1 MDVQSIIKRHGF
13 TQLQVAQ
20 AMALHSEKVVNP
32 GSLSYSIT
40 KGNPTIG
47 RLRQIAD
54 IIGGNIT
61 EFFEDELPAHQE
73 QMEAANRSLPTNAID
88 VGTFTIE
95 GRTYRQVFIP
105 EEVNDQD

>member
-20 AMALHSEKVVNP
+20 AMALHTDKVVNP

-54 IIGGNIT
+54 IIGANIT

-73 QMEAANRSLPTNAID
+73 QMEAENRSLPPEAID
-88 VGTFTIE
+88 AGTVVL
-95 GRTYRQVFIP
+95 GGKAYRQVYIP
-105 EEVNDQD
+105 ID

>member
-1 MDVQSIIKRHGF
+1 MDIQRIIKRHGF

-20 AMALHSEKVVNP
+20 AMALHTDKVVNP

-54 IIGGNIT
+54 IIGANIT
-61 EFFEDELPAHQE
+61 EFFEDELPAQTEQAPTPTYEHTIVLDGVEYGLVKIQKQE
-73 QMEAANRSLPTNAID
+73 REDA
-88 VGTFTIE
+88 
-95 GRTYRQVFIP
+95 
-105 EEVNDQD
+105 EE